1 MSALETT
8 ADAGAGYQDGEV
20 NDEDY
25 IEELHEELQA
35 QKREEELQEGREE
48 VHRQQRAGW
57 FTTEEQLATA
67 ATAACVF
74 LLAR

>member
-35 QKREEELQEGREE
+35 QMDAREAAENRVAELEREVNHLLKEVEIGGVERIEG
-48 VHRQQRAGW
+48 
-57 FTTEEQLATA
+57 L
-67 ATAACVF
+67 
-74 LLAR
+74 